1 MAAPGRRRS
10 TGTKRT
16 ASAVGSSSSR
26 ASSRRS
32 AGKARYVVCVSNEG
46 FQASLERRK
55 LYERTPDIEA
65 EKAGF
70 IRVVD
75 ESGED
80 YLFPRAMFVDIDVP
94 LSVARALSAA
104 A

>member
-1 MAAPGRRRS
+1 
-10 TGTKRT
+10 
-16 ASAVGSSSSR
+16 
-26 ASSRRS
+26 
-32 AGKARYVVCVSNEG
+32 VVCVSNEG

-55 LYERTPDIEA
+55 LYERTPDSEA
-65 EKAGF
+65 EKVGF